1 MATCVTRCYR
11 RVHPLQLMRIRRVT
25 LSTPEL
31 LAPHLCIRQFYELT
45 IFDRIS
51 VPGDEFALHGSGL
64 LCRDDHELVDRED
77 NNNFSISVKEEEFR
91 YGLVVRVPKSWLGS
105 FASLQAPFQTFII

>member
-1 MATCVTRCYR
+1 
-11 RVHPLQLMRIRRVT
+11 MRIQKGPLDKHMRSQKGHLDEHMRSQKGH
-25 LSTPEL
+25 LDEHMRKQKDNLDAHEL
-31 LAPHLCIRQFYELT
+31 LAPHLCFRQFYELT

-91 YGLVVRVPKSWLGS
+91 YGPVVRVPE
-105 FASLQAPFQTFII
+105 

>member
-1 MATCVTRCYR
+1 
-11 RVHPLQLMRIRRVT
+11 
-25 LSTPEL
+25 
-31 LAPHLCIRQFYELT
+31 LCFCQFYELT

-91 YGLVVRVPKSWLGS
+91 YGPVVRVPE
-105 FASLQAPFQTFII
+105 